1 MLSRGDSHLITLPS
15 AAEGE
20 LLLGIHWV
28 CSLRAVLLF
37 NAELHGGLCGVLLT
51 DEFSELLEIFSVSGG
66 NLWKEVGFT
75 GKVDDVIIGS
85 SIVGKGDSGGND
97 LLVFLILQD

>member
-28 CSLRAVLLF
+28 YSLRAVLLF

-51 DEFSELLEIFSVSGG
+51 DELSELLEIFSVSGG
-66 NLWKEVGFT
+66 NLWKEVGFQARL
-75 GKVDDVIIGS
+75 VMLSLVHP
-85 SIVGKGDSGGND
+85 
-97 LLVFLILQD
+97 LLSREAQGVMTCWFF